1 MIVRR
6 IRASSLLVGTIFYVL
21 LFCVDPASMSKNG
34 RKLSRSHFEFSIDLY
49 RELSQDFSD
58 KNLIFSPFL
67 VNSVLSVLF
76 LGTSSFSNSS
86 RQLRQALHFDNIS
99 YVDVHKSFKEII
111 KNFDDIY
118 YKSKLYK
125 ATGVFYQVTQINS
138 KKGLTCRA
146 CAMGLRLS
154 VLHVYIRFLT
164 IQNLCHHLV
173 TPLYNYSFIGV
184 GF

>member
-1 MIVRR
+1 MLQQKTKSDLHKKHNDESHIMIVRR
-6 IRASSLLVGTIFYVL
+6 IRASSSLLVGTIIYVL
-21 LFCVDPASMSKNG
+21 LFCAEPASTSKNG

-125 ATGVFYQVTQINS
+125 ATGVFYQVTHINS
-138 KKGLTCRA
+138 NKGLTCWA
-146 CAMGLRLS
+146 CAM
-154 VLHVYIRFLT
+154 VY
-164 IQNLCHHLV
+164 
-173 TPLYNYSFIGV
+173 
-184 GF
+184 